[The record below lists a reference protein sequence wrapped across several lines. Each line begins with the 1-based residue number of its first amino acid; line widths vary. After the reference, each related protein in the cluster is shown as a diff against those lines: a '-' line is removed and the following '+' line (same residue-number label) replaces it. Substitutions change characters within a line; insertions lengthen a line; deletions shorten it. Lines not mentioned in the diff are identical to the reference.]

1 MSERRYR
8 GRFAPSPSGPLHF
21 GSLVAATASY
31 LQARH
36 QGGEWRVRIDD
47 IDPPREVAGASDAI
61 LQALEAF
68 GFEWDDSVDYQHRRL
83 ERYRDALAQL
93 QAAGLAYPCGCSRST
108 IAARSPDGV
117 YPGTCRPG
125 LAPGREVRAWRL
137 RLQQQRFEFM
147 DNILGP
153 QRHDLDREVGDFVLW
168 RADGHV
174 AYQLATGLD
183 DAEQG
188 MTEVVRGADLL
199 DSTPRQ
205 QLVQAALGLP
215 SPAYAHH
222 PVVTGLNGDK
232 LSKQNLA
239 PPLDLNKPGPQ
250 LSAALRFLGQDV
262 PTDLAGA
269 DIASLWQWALAHW
282 DLQRVPKT
290 PAAGL
295 DSRTP
300 A

>member
-1 MSERRYR
+1 MTDKHYR

-31 LQARH
+31 LQARR
-36 QGGEWRVRIDD
+36 QRGEWRVRIDD

-61 LQALEAF
+61 LQALAAF
-68 GFEWDDSVDYQHRRL
+68 GFEWDGPVDYQHTRL
-83 ERYRDALAQL
+83 DRYRDALAQL
-93 QAAGLAYPCGCSRST
+93 QAAGLAYPCGCSRKT
-108 IAARSPDGV
+108 ITAHSPHGV

-125 LAPGREVRAWRL
+125 LAAGLTVRTWRL
-137 RLQQQRFEFM
+137 RLQEQSIEFR
-147 DNILGP
+147 DNIQGP
-153 QRHDLDREVGDFVLW
+153 QSVDLAREVGDFVLW

-199 DSTPRQ
+199 NSTPRQ
-205 QLVQAALGLP
+205 LLVQAALGLP

-222 PVVTGLNGDK
+222 PVVTGPNGHK

-239 PPLDLNKPGPQ
+239 PPLDLRRPGPQ
-250 LSAALRFLGQDV
+250 LYAALRFLGQDV
-262 PTDLAGA
+262 PAELAAA
-269 DIASLWQWALAHW
+269 DSASLWQWALAHW
-282 DLQRVPKT
+282 DLRQVPKT
-290 PAAGL
+290 PTLQL
-295 DSRTP
+295 DTRDT